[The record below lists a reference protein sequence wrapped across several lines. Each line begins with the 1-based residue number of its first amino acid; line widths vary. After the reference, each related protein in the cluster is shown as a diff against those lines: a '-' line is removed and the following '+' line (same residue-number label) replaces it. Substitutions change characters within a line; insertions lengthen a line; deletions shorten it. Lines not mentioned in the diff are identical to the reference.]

1 LRATLTWHG
10 ARVNGTGRT
19 HVLVSG
25 ARRARASVPR
35 YARGMEDGRRVQR
48 VALAAA
54 AAFVTVNIW
63 TGAPLLALWVGSQTA
78 GPSGL
83 SMTAVGVVVVVLLA
97 LVLAL
102 VVLLSRINERYDR
115 LIGRSAERRVAPWMR
130 SMRSERDAYVQQ
142 RQGPSAIERIV
153 VITVSVAVLV
163 FNVWFFFF
171 AGSPVG

>member
-1 LRATLTWHG
+1 MAK
-10 ARVNGTGRT
+10 RVG
-19 HVLVSG
+19 
-25 ARRARASVPR
+25 
-35 YARGMEDGRRVQR
+35 
-48 VALAAA
+48 LAAA

-102 VVLLSRINERYDR
+102 TWLLTRINARYDA
-115 LIGRSAERRVAPWMR
+115 LTGRTADRRVSPWMR
-130 SMRSERDAYVQQ
+130 SMRSEREDYTRQ
-142 RQGPSAIERIV
+142 RHGTSAVERV
-153 VITVSVAVLV
+153 VVTSVVVAVLV

-171 AGSPVG
+171 AGSPVGNG